1 MHLSVMAKILDY
13 NTLVFMCSFVTG
25 SSLMLFVCYRRTH
38 THTCIP
44 LRICTQKRIF
54 LSIPIFCTI
63 KRMCSTDK
71 QNLWF
76 AQCSLRNR
84 LLFKGKFF
92 KWCIKMH
99 LWCISLPFTETNIK
113 NLIKYRWSWWISCEL
128 SNPNFPAMC
137 CHDKIKINNTGNQQM

>member
-1 MHLSVMAKILDY
+1 MLGRMHLSVMAKILDY

-25 SSLMLFVCYRRTH
+25 SSLMLFVCYPRTH

-44 LRICTQKRIF
+44 LRICTQKHIF

-99 LWCISLPFTETNIK
+99 RWCISLPFTEMNIK
-113 NLIKYRWSWWISCEL
+113 TRSNIDGLGGSVASWLSQTFQLCAVTIK
-128 SNPNFPAMC
+128 
-137 CHDKIKINNTGNQQM
+137 